1 MPPAVPLFYPAT
13 QSLPMKTAE
22 QIQTELN
29 AAIAALLALAP
40 AGETEAERAARKST
54 AAERAAAVRIAF
66 LRAALAAAAIA

>member
-1 MPPAVPLFYPAT
+1 
-13 QSLPMKTAE
+13 MKTAE

-40 AGETEAERAARKST
+40 AGETESERAARSAT

-66 LRAALAAAAIA
+66 LRAALAAVRK